1 MKALVYLPLLA
12 AALLLGWQLSRSTP
26 PAPAPTQ
33 AELAPEPAT
42 QAPPV
47 SLLRESAPDAA
58 STPQANSLRGTEVDG
73 RLQTDADGN
82 LLIHV
87 ESAP

>member
-42 QAPPV
+42 QTPPV
-47 SLLRESAPDAA
+47 SLLRESAPTLPAHRRPTRCAA
-58 STPQANSLRGTEVDG
+58 PKWMADCKSTPMATC
-73 RLQTDADGN
+73 
-82 LLIHV
+82 
-87 ESAP
+87 